1 MFFPSTKKN
10 NKRYIWFYTKYMYVK
25 YIYTRYIWL
34 YTKTGKAEESI
45 NISNKFD
52 KITITAI

>member
-1 MFFPSTKKN
+1 
-10 NKRYIWFYTKYMYVK
+10 MYVK

-45 NISNKFD
+45 NIGNKFN